1 METEGKFFGRIGEL
15 EVLQDAYDD
24 GSAQMAIV
32 YGRRRVGKTRLL
44 EEFCKDKRTLFYTAR
59 NWPDSIQLSEFSAA
73 MAAFS
78 GQGGA
83 VF

>member
-32 YGRRRVGKTRLL
+32 YGRRRGKHGL
-44 EEFCKDKRTLFYTAR
+44 
-59 NWPDSIQLSEFSAA
+59 
-73 MAAFS
+73 
-78 GQGGA
+78 QG
-83 VF
+83 VIVKE